1 MAPDTGSPQM
11 SKRIEAVALFVAAQ
25 SDANEKTVAAF
36 APVLSDE
43 VSTESPLGAVTG
55 RADVLASL
63 ITANFVTGGDT
74 GLKQTADQSWTNKF
88 LDAEELAV
96 IVPIPERVLDDLDY
110 DVWAEIKPRIIEAFG
125 KKFDEAVLFGTG
137 APASWPNDL
146 LTGAT
151 AAGNTKSL
159 ANFIDIYEA
168 LLSEGGVLGA
178 VEEDGF
184 DVTGHVA
191 ALRMKAKLRG
201 LRTSEGAPI
210 FISGPL
216 AGGGGQALQGIV
228 QYALDGSPLYFP
240 RNGSFDPTAA
250 LQFSGDWDQL
260 VWSLRQDITFKFLDQ
275 AALFNNNGD
284 LVFNLPQQDMVALR
298 AVMRLAWQLPNPI
311 NRVQPDEADRYP
323 FGVLTP

>member
-1 MAPDTGSPQM
+1 VAYDDVISRIDAQALIPEDVQREIVQGVPEQSIIMRLARRLPDMP
-11 SKRIEAVALFVAAQ
+11 R
-25 SDANEKTVAAF
+25 NERRM
-36 APVLSDE
+36 P
-43 VSTESPLGAVTG
+43 
-55 RADVLASL
+55 VLASL

-74 GLKQTADQSWTNKF
+74 GLKATADQSWSNKF

-151 AAGNTKSL
+151 AAGNTVSL
-159 ANFIDIYEA
+159 ADFIDVFGA
-168 LLSEGGVLGA
+168 VMAEGGALNL

-184 DVTGHVA
+184 DVNGHVA

-201 LRTSEGAPI
+201 LRDANGNAI
-210 FISGPL
+210 FMTGLAGGP
-216 AGGGGQALQGIV
+216 AGGGGDNNLQGMTR
-228 QYALDGSPLYFP
+228 YELDGSPLYFP
-240 RNGSFDPTAA
+240 KNGAFDPTAA

-275 AALFNNNGD
+275 AALFNSNGD
-284 LVFNLPQQDMVALR
+284 LVFSLPQQDMVALR

-311 NRVQPDEADRYP
+311 NRVQPTEADRYP